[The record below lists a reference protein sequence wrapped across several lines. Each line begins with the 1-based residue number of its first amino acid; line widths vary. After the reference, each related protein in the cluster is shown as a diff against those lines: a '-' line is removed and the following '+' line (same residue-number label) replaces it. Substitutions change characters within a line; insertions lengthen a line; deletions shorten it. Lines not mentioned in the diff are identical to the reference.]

1 MSTPDAASKEPRVR
15 IPDFRLAYRA
25 LEEGDID
32 KADLFRL
39 LEILESWERGQLR
52 VTCAELLTRQFRVDP
67 SRVRRWESE
76 LAGQPSTRVGP
87 YRLRRRVGQ
96 GGMGVVYEADHPN
109 LERTVA
115 LKILTP
121 GRRDPADIQRFL
133 REVKSAG
140 RFNHPNIVHAYDAG
154 IDGDIPYL
162 AMEYV
167 DGENLFQL
175 LLREGPIDGA
185 RALRWL
191 AQATSALWFLEDV
204 GWTHGDGKPSNWVLP
219 ASNELKLVDL
229 GLCRP
234 PGKPR
239 DPELIHGSPP
249 YIAPEQ
255 LGTGERIDIRSDLFA
270 LGATF
275 YHLLAGDPPYLAR
288 TVRELY
294 RAQRDETIRPLAELR
309 PDIDPALAAV
319 IDRLLE
325 LDPAARYQSC
335 AELAD
340 ALRRIDGCPAIPP
353 PGSAAAETPS
363 EAPERRRHWVLATVA
378 GVCLIGGALVGHFW
392 LRESDGGDDVAVT
405 PPVATTNETTTAD
418 ETSAPVSE
426 AETTW
431 HEEWA
436 AALGATPLDYPAL
449 YRLLEAHADDPVA
462 GERAI
467 ELAARFEDEASVA
480 WKKTARA
487 VEAAQAIGEWRLA
500 LDHARAFP
508 ERLRLGSYANR
519 AANTEATIEAELA
532 VRSATLEADL
542 RAALE
547 RGDVLAAH
555 QRYQRAVGQASSL
568 ARHFQEALPE
578 DLRALP
584 WLESIVDAQLEHVA
598 HRRDRVATLRE
609 AWQEQRAPDAE
620 WAPRA
625 DDVWWEIAAELV
637 RRYPALTAGEGDAWE
652 RLYRTGLLAELDREQ
667 VALVLAL
674 VLGLDVET
682 HAAQLALE
690 KEAADDMA
698 RILAE
703 CRRWATE
710 PALHAMRSL
719 EEEHLATTAA
729 ARDFATCATEW
740 RHRLE
745 RGAFLRSDHFPFTV
759 EGEWEERPRMTTDFS
774 VRDQAQTWRWIEDDA
789 ALTDG
794 GLAFADTEGV
804 RLVEPMV
811 PLAGSFDLQLDVK
824 LPFGS
829 DWAVVVRYDDA
840 WLAIV
845 HGNAIASANLAEAL
859 DPAHGRG
866 AAVLRDEAADSGTYR
881 LAFTFEGATATVRGR
896 SDHRTVELRGAPR
909 SGWPT
914 IYVVGEVTLETARI
928 TGTVEPHWLDA
939 RRERAGS

>member
-67 SRVRRWESE
+67 SRLRRWESE

-275 YHLLAGDPPYLAR
+275 YHMLAGDPPYLAR

-294 RAQRDETIRPLAELR
+294 RAQREETIQPLRELR
-309 PDIDPALAAV
+309 PDIDPALTAV
-319 IDRLLE
+319 IGRLLE
-325 LDPAARYQSC
+325 LDPAARFQSC
-335 AELAD
+335 GELAE

-353 PGSAAAETPS
+353 PGSAKAEATP

-378 GVCLIGGALVGHFW
+378 GVCLVGGAIVGHFW
-392 LRESDGGDDVAVT
+392 LRETDGRDEVVVA
-405 PPVATTNETTTAD
+405 PPEAATNETTATEEMTAPAN
-418 ETSAPVSE
+418 ETE
-426 AETTW
+426 TW
-431 HEEWA
+431 HDEWA
-436 AALGATPLDYPAL
+436 AALAASPLDYPAL
-449 YRLLEAHADDPVA
+449 YRLLDAHADDPVA

-467 ELAARFEDEASVA
+467 ELGARFEDEASVA
-480 WKKTARA
+480 WKKTAHE

-500 LDHARAFP
+500 LDHVHDFP
-508 ERLRLGSYANR
+508 DRLRLGSYANR
-519 AANTEATIEAELA
+519 AATTEAAIEAELNA
-532 VRSATLEADL
+532 RSATLEADL

-547 RGDVLAAH
+547 RGDALGAH
-555 QRYQRAVGQASSL
+555 QRYQRAVGEASSL
-568 ARHFQEALPE
+568 ARHFQESLPE

-584 WLESIVDAQLEHVA
+584 WLESIVDAQVEHVA
-598 HRRDRVATLRE
+598 HRSDRVASLRE
-609 AWQEQRAPDAE
+609 AWQEHRAPDAE
-620 WAPRA
+620 WTPRA
-625 DDVWWEIAAELV
+625 DEVWWEIAAELV
-637 RRYPALTAGEGDAWE
+637 RRYPALTAGEGDEWE
-652 RLYRTGLLAELDREQ
+652 RLYRTGLLAELEREQ
-667 VALVLAL
+667 IALVLSL
-674 VLGLDVET
+674 VHGLDVEASGLRLT
-682 HAAQLALE
+682 LE
-690 KEAADDMA
+690 KEAADGMA
-698 RILAE
+698 RVLAE
-703 CRRWATE
+703 CRRWAVE
-710 PALHAMRSL
+710 PALQAMRSL

-729 ARDFATCATEW
+729 ARDLATHAAEW
-740 RHRLE
+740 RRRLE

-759 EGEWEERPRMTTDFS
+759 EGEWEERTRMTTDFS
-774 VRDQAQTWRWIEDDA
+774 VKDQAQTWRWIEEDA

-794 GLAFADTEGV
+794 GLAFADTQGV

-811 PLAGSFDLQLDVK
+811 PLDGSFELQMDVK
-824 LPFGS
+824 LPFGT

-845 HGNAIASANLAEAL
+845 RGDAIASANLTEAL
-859 DPAHGRG
+859 DPTQGRG
-866 AAVLRDEAADSGTYR
+866 VGVLRDEAADSGTYT
-881 LAFTFEGATATVRGR
+881 LTFIFEGDTATVRSR
-896 SDHRTVELRGAPR
+896 SDDRSVELRGAPR

-928 TGTVEPHWLDA
+928 IGTVEPHWLDA
-939 RRERAGS
+939 RLERAGS